1 MNNPDPAH
9 LLGQIAQIKHM
20 ERGKLS
26 VMSEGPDGPY
36 FKLQA
41 WENGKNNSRYVSQE
55 QAEAVRKAIE
65 GYQQYKELTE
75 QYAQQIIEQTRAQW
89 AAGSKKNGRRS
100 RHKSSWPKT
109 RKSGSS

>member
-1 MNNPDPAH
+1 MNNPDPVH

-26 VMSEGPDGPY
+26 EMSQGPEGPY

-41 WENGKNNSRYVSQE
+41 WEDGRNNSRYVPQE
-55 QAEAVRKAIE
+55 QVDVVRKAID
-65 GYQQYKELTE
+65 GYQRFKELTE
-75 QYAQQIIEQTRAQW
+75 QYAQQVIERTRAEL
-89 AAGSKKNGRRS
+89 AAGSKKNGRKS

-109 RKSGSS
+109 KKSSS